1 MFPAVALG
9 SMYSDHF
16 FAHLLME
23 GGTFW
28 KREGGCQ
35 KIEENIFDMG
45 VFGQNTTEVLTT
57 NARTKVFHAW
67 LTTGLLTHNIKMRF
81 AGVSFN

>member
-1 MFPAVALG
+1 
-9 SMYSDHF
+9 
-16 FAHLLME
+16 ME

-35 KIEENIFDMG
+35 KIEENIFDIG
-45 VFGQNTTEVLTT
+45 VFGQTTTEVFTI
-57 NARTKVFHAW
+57 NARTKVFYQC
-67 LTTGLLTHNIKMRF
+67 LVGDIIYVGLRHNIKMRF